1 MTDLIKDFESKS
13 VKFSDFDLADNIL
26 DAIEEIGYVS
36 PTEIQANA
44 IPYVLE
50 GRDVIGLAQTG
61 TGKTAAFGLPTLSNI
76 TDEKKIQ
83 SLVICPT
90 RELAKQIEVE
100 YQKFL
105 SKNKSIKTVCVY
117 GGEERYKQKANI
129 KRLRPQIIIG
139 TPGRII
145 DFINDFVIDI
155 SKVTSVILDEAD
167 EMLNMGFVDDM
178 NEILSKTPDTRQ
190 TLLFSATMP
199 QEIAKITRN
208 YQKDPIEVKIKRKTE
223 TAANIKQT
231 YYAVLDKEKKDLLV
245 RLLDYD
251 RPSSGIIFC
260 NTKSQVDS
268 LALLLKKNGIV
279 AEGLHGDLKQ
289 QQRDRVMD
297 GFKDRHINLLIAT
310 DVAAR
315 GIDVNDVEVVINFDL
330 PQDNESYVHRIGR
343 TGRAGKSGVSIS
355 FVSRSESRRL
365 KDIERH
371 TKTQMELLKP
381 PKARDIKRNAYLKF
395 IEQIKDSVNSE
406 HELTERFVSKLEE
419 SGLSSD
425 EIILGFSNY
434 YLNLTN
440 KDYNDITDISGRIA
454 NNNSNSKNGG
464 SSRNSGDDRKTGKKR
479 DEARISINVQRG
491 PNVTPRTI
499 VEFLTKNNNIP
510 RNAFGDI
517 DINTRCTY
525 VNVKRSYLNSLL
537 NSKDGKRFKKTNVTI
552 RVEK

>member
-1 MTDLIKDFESKS
+1 MTDLIKDFESES
-13 VKFSDFDLADNIL
+13 VKFSDFDLEDNIL
-26 DAIEEIGYVS
+26 EAIEEIGYIT

-61 TGKTAAFGLPTLSNI
+61 TGKTAAFGLPTLSGI
-76 TDEKKIQ
+76 TTEKMIQ

-100 YQKFL
+100 YGKFL
-105 SKNKSIKTVCVY
+105 SKNKQINTVCVY
-117 GGEERYKQKANI
+117 GGEERYKQKGNI

-145 DFINDFVIDI
+145 DFINDKVLDI

-199 QEIAKITRN
+199 GEIAKITKN
-208 YQKDPIEVKIKRKTE
+208 YQKNPVEVRIKKTTA

-231 YYAVLDKEKKDLLV
+231 YYAVLEREKKDLLV

-251 RPSSGIIFC
+251 RPNSGIIFC

-297 GFKDRHINLLIAT
+297 GFKDKHINLLIAT

-343 TGRAGKSGVSIS
+343 TGRAGKNGVSIS

-371 TKTQMELLKP
+371 TKSQMELLKP

-395 IEQIKDSVNSE
+395 IEQIKESVNSD
-406 HELTERFVSKLEE
+406 HELTERFISKLYE
-419 SGLSSD
+419 SGLTAD
-425 EIILGFSNY
+425 EIITGFSNY

-440 KDYNDITDISGRIA
+440 KDYNDLTDISNKVSSGG
-454 NNNSNSKNGG
+454 NGG
-464 SSRNSGDDRKTGKKR
+464 NRSSVSKDAERKTGKKR
-479 DEARISINVQRG
+479 DEARVSINVKKG
-491 PNVTPRTI
+491 PNITPRTL
-499 VEFLTKNNNIP
+499 VDFLTKNTNIP
-510 RNAFGDI
+510 KGAFGDI

-525 VNVKRSYLNSLL
+525 INVKRSYLNSLL
-537 NSKDGKRFKKTNVTI
+537 KSKDGKRFKKTNVQL

>member
-13 VKFSDFDLADNIL
+13 VKFSDFDLNENIL
-26 DAIEEIGYVS
+26 KAIEEIGYVT

-44 IPYVLE
+44 IPFVLQ
-50 GRDVIGLAQTG
+50 GKDVVGLAQTG
-61 TGKTAAFGLPTLSNI
+61 TGKTAAFGLPTLSGI
-76 TDEKKIQ
+76 TDEKRIQ

-100 YQKFL
+100 YSKFL
-105 SKNKSIKTVCVY
+105 SKNKDIKTVCVY
-117 GGEERYKQKANI
+117 GGEERYKQKGTI

-145 DFINDFVIDI
+145 DFINDKVLDI
-155 SKVTSVILDEAD
+155 SKVSSVILDEAD

-178 NEILSKTPDTRQ
+178 NEILSKTPSTRQ

-199 QEIAKITRN
+199 GEIAKITKN
-208 YQKDPIEVKIKRKTE
+208 YQKDPVEVKIKRKTA
-223 TAANIKQT
+223 TAANIRQT
-231 YYAVLDKEKKDLLV
+231 YYAVLDREKKDLLV

-251 RPSSGIIFC
+251 RPNSGIIFC

-297 GFKDRHINLLIAT
+297 GFKDKHINLLIAT

-315 GIDVNDVEVVINFDL
+315 GIDVKGVEVVINFDL

-343 TGRAGKSGVSIS
+343 TGRAGQAGVSIS

-365 KDIERH
+365 RDIERH
-371 TKTQMELLKP
+371 TKSQMELLKP
-381 PKARDIKRNAYLKF
+381 PKPRDIKRNAYLKF
-395 IEQIKDSVNSE
+395 IEQIKESVSKD
-406 HELTERFVSKLEE
+406 HELTEKFLDKLSE
-419 SGLSSD
+419 SGLSAD
-425 EIILGFSNY
+425 EIIIGFSNY

-440 KDYNDITDISGRIA
+440 KDYNDLTDISKKVSSGG
-454 NNNSNSKNGG
+454 NGKG
-464 SSRNSGDDRKTGKKR
+464 QSGNKERKTGKRR
-479 DEARISINVQRG
+479 DEARVSINVKKG
-491 PNVTPRTI
+491 PNITPRTI
-499 VEFLTKNNNIP
+499 VDFLTKNNNIP
-510 RNAFGDI
+510 KNAFGDI
-517 DINTRCTY
+517 DINPRCTY
-525 VNVKRSYLNSLL
+525 INVKRSYLNSLL
-537 NSKDGKRFKKTNVTI
+537 KSKEGMRFKKTNI
-552 RVEK
+552 SIKVEK

>member
-1 MTDLIKDFESKS
+1 MTDLIKDFQSNSME
-13 VKFSDFDLADNIL
+13 FSDFDLAEDIIE
-26 DAIEEIGYVS
+26 AIKAMGYVT

-50 GRDVIGLAQTG
+50 GKDVIGLAQTG
-61 TGKTAAFGLPTLSNI
+61 TGKTAAFGLPTLSRI
-76 TDEKKIQ
+76 TNERKIQ

-117 GGEERYKQKANI
+117 GGEERYKQKGTI
-129 KRLRPQIIIG
+129 KRLNPQIIIG

-145 DFINDFVIDI
+145 DFINDNVIDI
-155 SKVTSVILDEAD
+155 SGVSSVILDEAD
-167 EMLNMGFVDDM
+167 EMLNMGFIDDM

-199 QEIAKITRN
+199 SEIAKLTKN
-208 YQKDPIEVKIKRKTE
+208 YQKNPIEVRIKKKTE

-365 KDIERH
+365 RDIERH

-395 IEQIKDSVNSE
+395 IEQIKDSVNND
-406 HELTERFVSKLEE
+406 HELTKKFIEKLEE
-419 SGLSSD
+419 SGLTAD

-440 KDYNDITDISGRIA
+440 KDYNDLTDISGRIA
-454 NNNSNSKNGG
+454 NSNSVGSNNSR
-464 SSRNSGDDRKTGKKR
+464 SSSDDRKTGKKR

-537 NSKDGKRFKKTNVTI
+537 NSKDGKRFKKTNVSI

>member
-1 MTDLIKDFESKS
+1 MTDLIKDFESNS
-13 VKFSDFDLADNIL
+13 VKFSDFDLASNIL
-26 DAIEEIGYVS
+26 AAIEEIGYIK

-44 IPYVLE
+44 IPHVLE

-61 TGKTAAFGLPTLSNI
+61 TGKTAAFGLPTLSSI
-76 TDEKKIQ
+76 TSAKRIQ

-100 YQKFL
+100 YKKFL
-105 SKNKSIKTVCVY
+105 SKYDSIKTVCVY
-117 GGEERYKQKANI
+117 GGEERFKQKGTI
-129 KRLRPQIIIG
+129 KRVQPQIIIG

-145 DFINDFVIDI
+145 DFINDNVIDI
-155 SKVTSVILDEAD
+155 SGVSSVILDEAD

-178 NEILSKTPDTRQ
+178 NEILSKTPATRQ

-199 QEIAKITRN
+199 SEIAKITRN
-208 YQKDPIEVKIKRKTE
+208 YQKNPIEVKIKKKTE
-223 TAANIKQT
+223 TSANIKQT
-231 YYAVLDKEKKDLLV
+231 YYAVLEREKKDLLV

-251 RPSSGIIFC
+251 RPNSGIIFC

-297 GFKDRHINLLIAT
+297 GFKDKHINLLIAT

-365 KDIERH
+365 RDIERH
-371 TKTQMELLKP
+371 TKSQMELLKP

-406 HELTERFVSKLEE
+406 HELTERFIAKLAET
-419 SGLSSD
+419 GLSAD
-425 EIILGFSNY
+425 DIILGFSNY

-440 KDYNDITDISGRIA
+440 KDYNDLTDISGKVG
-454 NNNSNSKNGG
+454 NNTNNSG
-464 SSRNSGDDRKTGKKR
+464 RNSNNSDSERKTGKRR
-479 DEARISINVQRG
+479 DEARISINVKKG

-510 RNAFGDI
+510 KNAFGDI

-537 NSKDGKRFKKTNVTI
+537 KSKDGARFKKTDITI
-552 RVEK
+552 RVER